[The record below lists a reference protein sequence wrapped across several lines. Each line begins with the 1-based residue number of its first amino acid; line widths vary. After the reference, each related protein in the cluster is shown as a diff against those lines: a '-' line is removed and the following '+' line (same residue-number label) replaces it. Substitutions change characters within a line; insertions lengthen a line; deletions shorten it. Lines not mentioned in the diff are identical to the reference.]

1 MADQN
6 ITALPKKTSSQLAAT
21 DYLLGIDSAEGYQ
34 MLIQDLGDYIIQHAI
49 SSLAGSN
56 QTLANAISALN
67 SNFESNKRYFVTS
80 DARFLKISLNNVTD
94 GQEFILMNTR
104 GDLLQLFVQSGS
116 VSYTKY
122 NVAHSGIYEIS
133 ISGKDVYIAIKFGSE
148 YGVQGWAIYGADK
161 FVYTLTRVASVP
173 SGATSAAVNTS
184 QIDALNNS
192 LASTR
197 YTATLNSEY
206 FESGTVYVYLYGSV
220 CTIVGS
226 DLKVKK
232 AITATNVVV
241 ATSDKI
247 PAATGST
254 PFFLVHDYTNH
265 SVYRARVGAGQ
276 VDIPY
281 DAGAAVNDQLYFTVT
296 YIVGSTAA

>member
-34 MLIQDLGDYIIQHAI
+34 MLIQDLGDYIIQHAT
-49 SSLAGSN
+49 SSLAGSS
-56 QTLANAISALN
+56 QTLASAISALN

-80 DARFLKISLNNVTD
+80 DARFLKVSLNNVTD

-192 LASTR
+192 NAGYRVRGIVEENKASATVSFPE
-197 YTATLNSEY
+197 YT
-206 FESGTVYVYLYGSV
+206 TVALIIVGRSNTYSAVYLYVYGYTPMEIFATANKPTVSLSADYK
-220 CTIVGS
+220 TITFSG
-226 DLKVKK
+226 LN
-232 AITATNVVV
+232 AV
-241 ATSDKI
+241 AGGKTIMVISSAQKPTI
-247 PAATGST
+247 AS
-254 PFFLVHDYTNH
+254 
-265 SVYRARVGAGQ
+265 
-276 VDIPY
+276 
-281 DAGAAVNDQLYFTVT
+281 
-296 YIVGSTAA
+296 